1 MSSDE
6 GGIFNTASAIT
17 RGSLVV
23 PAGENVHPGRDGRL
37 YSLRE
42 TLPTIATVP
51 FFVMGAMIDVIFR
64 PGPPPLAAGPRNVG
78 IELLDAS
85 NWPLFVTTT
94 ALGSMCGALTLFFC
108 FQFLVLEGSTI
119 RRATVLVLLVG
130 WTTPIVVYSKT
141 IFPQIFEAAVLMLC
155 FSELESRV
163 RRPAQV
169 WHGNSEWRVDWVC

>member
-1 MSSDE
+1 MPFHQNLASEMPRIHCAALILLFASLFALVSRGTLMSSDE

-23 PAGENVHPGRDGRL
+23 PAGENVDPGRDGRL

-94 ALGSMCGALTLFFC
+94 ALGSMCGALTLFSVPGLGGIYDTAGNSAC
-108 FQFLVLEGSTI
+108 IAGRLDDSHCG
-119 RRATVLVLLVG
+119 
-130 WTTPIVVYSKT
+130 
-141 IFPQIFEAAVLMLC
+141 IFEDN
-155 FSELESRV
+155 FSADL
-163 RRPAQV
+163 
-169 WHGNSEWRVDWVC
+169 